1 MIKTHRLKVEY
12 SEEKE
17 PNLCDSTGKEAAIRK
32 AVITPGEKCFP
43 LGYEGFPPPHLS
55 YRYPKSSPE
64 ILENITKELA
74 SNAALYYQTLHLMNK
89 MNLKPPFEIRQ
100 KTDLTPPIAP
110 EEMHRAS
117 LSEEE
122 SELESDTEP
131 DFVRLKM
138 DPPSSKERLPLT
150 NVSNVHPRKS
160 GRIGDDPLEEQRK
173 SMPHG
178 YEESFFLYRKEHN
191 RAAVGDDNPFD
202 LLSDEVLLHI
212 LKWLPKK
219 TLLSCGQVNR
229 RFNRVTKDETLWQRL
244 DLSNR
249 SLQCNGLIE
258 VLSRGVVVFRL
269 AQTCIADPIPDNYLE
284 FPQGI
289 KVQFLDLSMC
299 TISKPTLRELLAN
312 CRALVKLSLENVPLD
327 GGICAE
333 IAENRQLES
342 LNLTMCSGID
352 VDGMHA
358 MAKALTK
365 LLSLNVSWT
374 NLGLET
380 VQQLVKNLTPQ
391 IMHLNI
397 AGCRS
402 TLNDG
407 DVAVLIKRCPK
418 LVALDL
424 SDCTL
429 LTDGAIKILCKS
441 RQIEYLSLSRCYNI
455 PVSSYLNLSEL
466 KTLRF
471 LDLFGL
477 VSDQVLDT
485 LKHSLAKVGINKYY
499 HSSVARPTVGTK
511 RTSIWGFRTR
521 D

>member
-1 MIKTHRLKVEY
+1 
-12 SEEKE
+12 
-17 PNLCDSTGKEAAIRK
+17 
-32 AVITPGEKCFP
+32 
-43 LGYEGFPPPHLS
+43 
-55 YRYPKSSPE
+55 
-64 ILENITKELA
+64 
-74 SNAALYYQTLHLMNK
+74 
-89 MNLKPPFEIRQ
+89 
-100 KTDLTPPIAP
+100 
-110 EEMHRAS
+110 
-117 LSEEE
+117 
-122 SELESDTEP
+122 
-131 DFVRLKM
+131 M

-150 NVSNVHPRKS
+150 NVSNVNPRKTI
-160 GRIGDDPLEEQRK
+160 RICDDPVEELRK
-173 SMPHG
+173 TVPHG
-178 YEESFFLYRKEHN
+178 SEESFFLFRKDHN
-191 RAAVGDDNPFD
+191 RAANGDNNPFD

-219 TLLSCGQVNR
+219 TLLSCSQVNR

-249 SLQCNGLIE
+249 SLQCNGLVE
-258 VLSRGVVVFRL
+258 VLSRGVIVLRL
-269 AQTCIADPIPDNYLE
+269 AQTCIADPIPPASQK
-284 FPQGI
+284 FPHEI

-299 TISKPTLRELLAN
+299 TISKPTLRALLSN

-333 IAENRQLES
+333 IAQNTRLES
-342 LNLTMCSGID
+342 LNLTMCSSID
-352 VDGMHA
+352 AGGMHS

-374 NLGLET
+374 NLSRDA
-380 VQQLVKNLTPQ
+380 VQELVKNITPH

-402 TLNDG
+402 TLNDE
-407 DVAVLIKRCPK
+407 DVAVLIKRCQK

-429 LTDGAIKILCKS
+429 LTDAAIKTLCKT
-441 RQIEYLSLSRCYNI
+441 RRIEYLSLSRCYNI
-455 PVSSYLNLSEL
+455 PVASYLNLSEL
-466 KTLRF
+466 TTLRF

-485 LKHSLAKVGINKYY
+485 LKHSLSKVGINKYY

-511 RTSIWGFRTR
+511 RTSIWGYRTR